1 MAAVV
6 SVGAVLVLQLALF
19 PIPFGV
25 WLQGAVL
32 GLLGSLMAVGLGL
45 TYRLNKV
52 INFAQGDLG
61 TAPAVLAVGLIGF
74 SGVNYFLGLATG
86 LVASL
91 LLTAT
96 AEILVVRRFR
106 RSPRLILTVATIG
119 LSQLLVVLSLLIPRI
134 WGQAPIATAVAKFPW
149 HLTWHVGPVVFDADD
164 LVAVIVSLACLAA
177 VSLWFTRS
185 DVGLAVQAV
194 GDRRDRASMLGI
206 PVGRLQ
212 SVTWVVAGVLSFVS
226 IFFQATILGL
236 PLDPTY
242 GLTALVTALAAL
254 ALGNFSELPVIA
266 ASAVALGILE
276 QGVAWDD
283 PANPALGL
291 AVLAGVVFAAI
302 VVRQLLANRTDREAE
317 SSLALA
323 GSVRELPARLRDL
336 TEVRVGAPVG
346 ALVAFAA
353 AATLPLWLGP
363 GEVIRGSALVVL
375 AIVGCS
381 VVVLTGWSG
390 QVSLGQM
397 SFAAVGA
404 TVGAVALADW
414 HWDLSLALLLAGA
427 AAGAVAVVVG
437 IPTLRLDGM
446 FAAVTTLAFSLAASG
461 YLLVR
466 EEFSWIP
473 QSQLGV
479 PYLFGLSLSSQTAV
493 FEVCLGVLVLVLLA
507 LHGLRHSRTGR
518 VLPRAASQRAGGVGL
533 RRARPAGQAHRVRPL
548 RFHRRPGRLPLA
560 RGEPVVPG
568 DIVPGAGQLGRVHL
582 DGGRRIGV
590 RLRRHPRCRHRRGQ
604 RHLPA
609 AELAALPVSDRRA
622 ARPHPLPARP
632 GRPLLRPARLGP
644 RGVVPP
650 SSHGRARRPR
660 PGRRGAG
667 PVSRLAKLG
676 GGASLF
682 PLGVLFAI
690 ELLDQATQSAFNVL
704 TPNIRDAFHLTNA
717 GILLIVAIA
726 GAAALACTLP
736 IAVLADR
743 TNRVRI
749 ALVGALVGAAFS
761 IGLGVAQG
769 VVVATIMLVGV
780 SMGQAVIFP
789 THNSLLADYY
799 PVPARPRIYSAH
811 RSGINIGAIVGVL
824 LGAGLAAVFSWRAPF
839 FFFAVPIVL
848 VVIVGLRLREPPRG
862 RHEQLE
868 LSEQMLASERGEPAP
883 LDDAPSPT
891 LTVVPDS
898 VAALDVPVEAPPS
911 LGEAWRTVWKI
922 GVLRRIFIALPFLAA
937 AIAGFTSLASL
948 QYQETFHLDAVQRA
962 YLIAP
967 IQVFDLLGLAVGAV
981 IATRLARRDI
991 GLVFRMLAVASMVA
1005 AGFAVLFALAPT
1017 VPLAFVGNAGIDFS
1031 LAIVGPGVLASLS
1044 IAIPSR
1050 VRSVGFSI
1058 GALFVLPGFL
1068 VLPSVGA
1075 LGDAVGFR
1083 YGLLILVPIFVI
1095 GGLIVASAGGLIGRD
1110 VQDVWNSMRTR
1121 TQMLVDR
1128 QAGRLPLLAVREL
1141 NVGYD
1146 GVVVLDDVAI
1156 DIGEG
1161 EIVALVGTNG
1171 AGKST
1176 LLRAIGGVVEADHGA
1191 IVFDGRDIT
1200 HLPPDEIARLGV
1212 AQVPGGEGIFPNLR
1226 VEDNLRVAAWQGR
1239 RRGEHD
1245 ADMIDE
1251 ALSAFPTLDS
1261 RRDERAA
1268 NLSGGQQQ
1276 MLALAMA
1283 TITRPKLFLIDELS
1297 LGLSPIVV
1305 EQLLGAIE
1313 TMRQGGT
1320 AILLVEQS
1328 MNVAVAVADRVYVME
1343 TGVVRFSGTAEEL
1356 AAHPELLWSVYLDK
1370 AAKAMESPPPALG
1383 APSGAGRGLTEVE
1396 VRGLSLSFGGNNALN
1411 DVSLH
1416 ADHGEI
1422 VGIIGPNGA
1431 GKTTLFD
1438 VVSGFLRPDTGS
1450 VELAGLDVTDRTAS
1464 ARARLGLGRS
1474 FQDSRLFS
1482 GLTVRDAVAVSLE
1495 RFTDVSDPF
1504 NAILRLPLQVRT
1516 EAAVMERVD
1525 ELLDL
1530 FGLDRYADNLVSEL
1544 STGSRRLVDLAAVVA
1559 HQPSVVLLD
1568 EPSSGVA
1575 QREVEAMVGLLRN
1588 VRDRLNATMLVVE
1601 HDIAFIAELADRLVA
1616 MDQGAVLTSGAPR
1629 HVLESPLV
1637 GEAFLGSDP
1646 LALSRSGAATT
1657 TTEVDP
1663 P

>member
-1 MAAVV
+1 M
-6 SVGAVLVLQLALF
+6 S
-19 PIPFGV
+19 
-25 WLQGAVL
+25 
-32 GLLGSLMAVGLGL
+32 
-45 TYRLNKV
+45 
-52 INFAQGDLG
+52 
-61 TAPAVLAVGLIGF
+61 
-74 SGVNYFLGLATG
+74 
-86 LVASL
+86 
-91 LLTAT
+91 
-96 AEILVVRRFR
+96 
-106 RSPRLILTVATIG
+106 
-119 LSQLLVVLSLLIPRI
+119 
-134 WGQAPIATAVAKFPW
+134 
-149 HLTWHVGPVVFDADD
+149 
-164 LVAVIVSLACLAA
+164 
-177 VSLWFTRS
+177 
-185 DVGLAVQAV
+185 
-194 GDRRDRASMLGI
+194 
-206 PVGRLQ
+206 
-212 SVTWVVAGVLSFVS
+212 
-226 IFFQATILGL
+226 
-236 PLDPTY
+236 
-242 GLTALVTALAAL
+242 
-254 ALGNFSELPVIA
+254 
-266 ASAVALGILE
+266 
-276 QGVAWDD
+276 
-283 PANPALGL
+283 
-291 AVLAGVVFAAI
+291 
-302 VVRQLLANRTDREAE
+302 
-317 SSLALA
+317 
-323 GSVRELPARLRDL
+323 RLR
-336 TEVRVGAPVG
+336 
-346 ALVAFAA
+346 
-353 AATLPLWLGP
+353 
-363 GEVIRGSALVVL
+363 
-375 AIVGCS
+375 
-381 VVVLTGWSG
+381 
-390 QVSLGQM
+390 M
-397 SFAAVGA
+397 
-404 TVGAVALADW
+404 
-414 HWDLSLALLLAGA
+414 
-427 AAGAVAVVVG
+427 
-437 IPTLRLDGM
+437 
-446 FAAVTTLAFSLAASG
+446 
-461 YLLVR
+461 
-466 EEFSWIP
+466 
-473 QSQLGV
+473 
-479 PYLFGLSLSSQTAV
+479 
-493 FEVCLGVLVLVLLA
+493 
-507 LHGLRHSRTGR
+507 
-518 VLPRAASQRAGGVGL
+518 
-533 RRARPAGQAHRVRPL
+533 
-548 RFHRRPGRLPLA
+548 
-560 RGEPVVPG
+560 
-568 DIVPGAGQLGRVHL
+568 
-582 DGGRRIGV
+582 
-590 RLRRHPRCRHRRGQ
+590 
-604 RHLPA
+604 
-609 AELAALPVSDRRA
+609 
-622 ARPHPLPARP
+622 
-632 GRPLLRPARLGP
+632 
-644 RGVVPP
+644 
-650 SSHGRARRPR
+650 
-660 PGRRGAG
+660 
-667 PVSRLAKLG
+667 LG

-726 GAAALACTLP
+726 GAAALGCTLP

-761 IGLGVAQG
+761 IGLGTAQT

-799 PVPARPRIYSAH
+799 PVPARPRVYSAH
-811 RSGINIGAIVGVL
+811 RSGISIGAIIGVL
-824 LGAGLAAVFSWRAPF
+824 LGAGLAAAFTWRAPF
-839 FFFAVPIVL
+839 FFFAVPIVI

-868 LSEQMLASERGEPAP
+868 LGEQMLASERGEPA
-883 LDDAPSPT
+883 LLADAAAAPEAGNT
-891 LTVVPDS
+891 A
-898 VAALDVPVEAPPS
+898 VAIDIPVEAAPS

-948 QYQETFHLDAVQRA
+948 QYQETFHLDAVERA

-981 IATRLARRDI
+981 IATRLARRGI
-991 GLVFRMLAVASMVA
+991 GLVFRMLAVASLVA
-1005 AGFAVLFALAPT
+1005 AGFAVLFALAPN
-1017 VPLAFVGNAGIDFS
+1017 VPLAFIGNAGIDAS

-1044 IAIPSR
+1044 LAIPSR

-1068 VLPSVGA
+1068 VLPIVGA

-1083 YGLLILVPIFVI
+1083 YGLLILVPIFAI
-1095 GGLIVASAGGLIGRD
+1095 GGLIVASAGSLIERD
-1110 VQDVWNSMRTR
+1110 VRDVWTSMRTR
-1121 TQMLVDR
+1121 NQMLMDR
-1128 QAGRLPLLAVREL
+1128 HAGRLPLLAVREL

-1146 GVVVLDDVAI
+1146 GVAVLADVAI
-1156 DIGEG
+1156 EIGEG

-1200 HLPPDEIARLGV
+1200 HRPPDEIARLGI

-1251 ALSAFPTLDS
+1251 ALTAFPTLAS

-1313 TMRQGGT
+1313 SMRQAGT

-1343 TGVVRFSGTAEEL
+1343 TGVVRFSGTADEL
-1356 AAHPELLWSVYLDK
+1356 AAHPELLWSIYLQK
-1370 AAKAMESPPPALG
+1370 ASDTLG
-1383 APSGAGRGLTEVE
+1383 AQAVTAPAAGAGRAELE
-1396 VRGLSLSFGGNNALN
+1396 VRGISLHFGGNAALD

-1438 VVSGFLRPDTGS
+1438 VVSGFLRPDAGR
-1450 VELAGLDVTDRTAS
+1450 VELAGVDVTDRTAS

-1474 FQDSRLFS
+1474 FQDSRLFA
-1482 GLTVRDAVAVSLE
+1482 GLTVRDALAVSLE

-1516 EAAVMERVD
+1516 EAAVMERVA

-1588 VRDRLNATMLVVE
+1588 VRDRLDATMLVVE

-1616 MDQGAVLTSGAPR
+1616 MDRGAVLAVGTPR
-1629 HVLESPLV
+1629 DVLESPLV

-1646 LALSRSGAATT
+1646 LALSRSGAAGTTT
-1657 TTEVDP
+1657 TTEGRP
-1663 P
+1663 